1 MRALLTG
8 FGLAATLFVT
18 ACPASAAVP
27 IGSGPSGSYRVEPQ
41 PQGCHYVA
49 AADGATL
56 PDPACTPG
64 ALNPL
69 VTQDTLATTICKS
82 GYTKSIRPAESI
94 TDQEKKDSARGY
106 GYTGPLA
113 DAEFDHLVPL
123 ELGGDPND
131 PRNLWIE
138 PGRSTNPK
146 DRVEN
151 TLHERVCS
159 GAVALATAQDAI
171 ATDWT
176 TALDVA
182 R

>member
-1 MRALLTG
+1 MRAVLIGL
-8 FGLAATLFVT
+8 GLAAVLFIT
-18 ACPASAAVP
+18 SAPAGASIP
-27 IGSGPSGSYRVEPQ
+27 IGPGPSGHYRVEPQ
-41 PQGCHYVA
+41 PQGCHYRT

-64 ALNPL
+64 ALNPRA
-69 VTQDTLATTICKS
+69 TQETLTTTICKS
-82 GYTKSIRPAESI
+82 GYTTSIRPPASI
-94 TDQEKKDSARGY
+94 TEPEKKDSARGY
-106 GYTGPLA
+106 SYTGSLA

-159 GAVALATAQDAI
+159 GAVALAKAQEAI

-176 TALDVA
+176 TALQVA
-182 R
+182 Q